1 MLNQVVI
8 VGRIVKQPECKEME
22 DSKVCNLT
30 LAVPRS
36 YKNAEGV
43 YETDF
48 VDCVL
53 WNGVAQT
60 TTEYCKQGDL
70 VGIKGRIETKTY
82 ENSDGKSIKQTNII
96 ADKVTFLSSTK
107 TKDKEDE
114 LE

>member
-8 VGRIVKQPECKEME
+8 VGRLVKKPEILEKDE
-22 DSKVCNLT
+22 KQVCNLT

-70 VGIKGRIETKTY
+70 IGIKGRIETNTY
-82 ENSDGKSIKQTNII
+82 ENDEGQSIKKTNVI
-96 ADKVTFLSSTK
+96 ADKVTFLSSAK

-114 LE
+114 IE